1 MNAVFGN
8 TINRRSP
15 AICRGAL
22 DAEGVSYS
30 PYDRDEILQRSF
42 STATLNAVFTTN
54 FAAQMLEGFM
64 DAPDTTLPW
73 TREADLPNFQTVER
87 FQMSKFSKLK
97 KTDRNQTPDDAD
109 VQAVLESYKL
119 ARYSERFTVDE
130 MDIIDDRFGALDETP
145 RDLGEAA
152 RVLRPDLVYSI
163 LLGNPQMEQ
172 DSTALFHT
180 DHGNLTASGATL
192 SSSTLAARKSAMA
205 AQTSNGRLLNI
216 RGQYLIVPE
225 TKEHIAAPLVG
236 SSERRDTTTST
247 EYGTMNW
254 ANGRFSV
261 IAEPRL
267 DVGVIDPSSGATN
280 AGQAG
285 AWFLAT
291 ANGKH
296 GIEVGHLRGTGRAP
310 VVRRYELTEGRIG
323 MGWLVVM
330 YVAAKATGYQGLAK
344 SSQ

>member
-1 MNAVFGN
+1 
-8 TINRRSP
+8 
-15 AICRGAL
+15 
-22 DAEGVSYS
+22 
-30 PYDRDEILQRSF
+30 
-42 STATLNAVFTTN
+42 
-54 FAAQMLEGFM
+54 
-64 DAPDTTLPW
+64 
-73 TREADLPNFQTVER
+73 
-87 FQMSKFSKLK
+87 
-97 KTDRNQTPDDAD
+97 
-109 VQAVLESYKL
+109 
-119 ARYSERFTVDE
+119 
-130 MDIIDDRFGALDETP
+130 
-145 RDLGEAA
+145 
-152 RVLRPDLVYSI
+152 
-163 LLGNPQMEQ
+163 MEQ